1 MQVNYPEDQIA
12 AKAAELGLIHAG
24 GELPRHLRSKALAAL
39 IQESASRFRDGEAP
53 PVADSIRVQ
62 PRGCIEVDGRPFPW
76 LVQADRIE
84 VVLEPD
90 GSGMV
95 RLTLPARSIEI
106 VKPDTE
112 SEQPR

>member
-1 MQVNYPEDQIA
+1 MQVQFTDEQIA
-12 AKAAELGLIHAG
+12 AKAVQLGLVEG
-24 GELPRHLRSKALAAL
+24 GEELPRRLRSRVLAAL
-39 IQESASRFRDGEAP
+39 VQESAPRFRDGDVP

-62 PRGCIEVDGRPFPW
+62 PRGGIEVDGRPFPW
-76 LVQADRIE
+76 LVQADRID

-112 SEQPR
+112 SE

>member
-1 MQVNYPEDQIA
+1 MQVQFTDEQIA
-12 AKAAELGLIHAG
+12 EKAVQLGVIEQ
-24 GELPRHLRSKALAAL
+24 GESLPRNLRSRILAAL
-39 IQESASRFRDGEAP
+39 IQEQAPRFSDPEAP
-53 PVADSIRVQ
+53 PIADSIRVQ
-62 PRGCIEVDGRPFPW
+62 PRGSIEVDGRPFPW

-112 SEQPR
+112 SE

>member
-1 MQVNYPEDQIA
+1 MHVQYSDAQIA
-12 AKAAELGLIHAG
+12 EKAAALGLIQPG
-24 GELPRHLRSKALAAL
+24 QDLPRHLRSRVLAVLIREAAPRIAKGDAL
-39 IQESASRFRDGEAP
+39 P
-53 PVADSIRVQ
+53 PIAESIRVQ
-62 PRGCIEVDGRPFPW
+62 PRGAIEVDGRPFPW

-84 VVLEPD
+84 AVLEPD

-112 SEQPR
+112 SE